1 MRERLA
7 HRRNGAAFAR
17 EHREAERRILEGQL
31 EVPEA
36 QGHHL
41 PALPF
46 PGLFLPVPVPTPRS
60 AKRRAAHDQNEHR

>member
-7 HRRNGAAFAR
+7 HRRDGAHPAR
-17 EHREAERRILEGQL
+17 EYREAERRILERKL

-41 PALPF
+41 PALSF
-46 PGLFLPVPVPTPRS
+46 SGIFLPVPVPSTWIIQGWI
-60 AKRRAAHDQNEHR
+60 ANEQNEHH